1 MEKSRFPHK
10 SGGVERAKGVS
21 INFRPQACS
30 PPKRLLESV
39 EQRLLQ
45 ETDGNRRCAER
56 GWGRRLEVLHLR
68 LAAPSSL
75 WEAWRRGLF
84 TPCTHRRPGQS
95 VGAAPYVTHLADQPA
110 LTVLIRRQ
118 SSRGGSGAVDGP
130 VRAGEAA
137 CELVCCRRRRCSAR
151 GARTDPFSSG
161 RLEGA
166 RTVASR
172 GLELQDLD
180 WAGRV
185 SPIPAPS
192 VSRSGP
198 GRRQVQAPLARKNSP
213 AWPPRPLQPRS
224 GKVWG
229 EGAGL
234 CAEGL

>member
-1 MEKSRFPHK
+1 MGIAAAQSEA
-10 SGGVERAKGVS
+10 GGRK
-21 INFRPQACS
+21 
-30 PPKRLLESV
+30 
-39 EQRLLQ
+39 
-45 ETDGNRRCAER
+45 
-56 GWGRRLEVLHLR
+56 LEVLHLH

-95 VGAAPYVTHLADQPA
+95 VGAAPYVTHPADQPA

-130 VRAGEAA
+130 GRAGEAA
-137 CELVCCRRRRCSAR
+137 CDLVCRRRRRSAR
-151 GARTDPFSSG
+151 EARIDPFSLG

-180 WAGRV
+180 RAGRV

-198 GRRQVQAPLARKNSP
+198 GRRQVRAPQARKNSP
-213 AWPPRPLQPRS
+213 AWPPRPLQPRG

-229 EGAGL
+229 EGAGP